1 MSKSTS
7 LSDFFTRSN
16 ANQGIELPLYLPDGS
31 KSEHW
36 LRIVGVDSDLFRH
49 QELIEKRGVLAY
61 RGKPQAEVDAAAA
74 ESRLRLLAAIITE
87 WSFPEECSQENKVN
101 LLREAPQI
109 AEAINTHSADRTLF
123 FANASKNSA
132 DSQKPTSD

>member
-1 MSKSTS
+1 MTKSTS
-7 LSDFFTRSN
+7 LSDFFTRNN
-16 ANQGIELPLYLPDGS
+16 ANEGIELPLYLPTGE
-31 KSEHW
+31 KTEHW

-49 QELIEKRGVLAY
+49 QELVETRGVIKL
-61 RGKPQAEVDAAAA
+61 RGKPQEEVDKAAS
-74 ESRLRLLAAIITE
+74 ESKLRLLAAIIVG
-87 WSFPEECSQENKVN
+87 WSFPEECSEENKIN

-109 AEAINTHSADRTLF
+109 AEAVNRHSADRTLF

>member
-1 MSKSTS
+1 MTKSTS
-7 LSDFFTRSN
+7 LSDFFTRNN
-16 ANQGIELPLYLPDGS
+16 ANEGIELPLYLPTGE

-36 LRIVGVDSDLFRH
+36 LKIVGVDSDLFRH
-49 QELIEKRGVLAY
+49 QELVEKRGVLKL
-61 RGKPQAEVDAAAA
+61 RGKPQAEVDKAAE
-74 ESRLRLLAAIITE
+74 ESRLRLLAAIIID
-87 WSFPEECSQENKVN
+87 WSFPEECTTENKIN

-109 AEAINTHSADRTLF
+109 AEAVNNYSADRTLF